1 MRVVSFDLDGTL
13 VDYSFVEAVWFE
25 GVPTL
30 LSNARGIPFDEAL
43 KLVNEEYDKVGPNRL
58 EWYDLGYW
66 LAKFGLR
73 EEPNR
78 LLHRFKDRLRLYPDT
93 LPTLHRLREAGFT
106 LIIITS
112 ATRDFI
118 DITLKHTNLASL
130 ITRVFSTTS
139 DFGKAGKDE
148 GVYLSVLAELNLRPS
163 ELYHVGD
170 SRVFDFEVPRRV
182 GVEAYLLDRSGKE
195 RSEFVV
201 GSLEEFASK
210 IILSSR
216 HRYTLLP

>member
-1 MRVVSFDLDGTL
+1 MVELRVVSFDLDGTL

-30 LSNARGIPFDEAL
+30 LADARGIPFDEAL
-43 KLVNEEYDKVGPNRL
+43 KLVNEEYDKVGPSRL

-66 LAKFGLR
+66 LSKFGLR

-93 LPTLHRLREAGFT
+93 LPTLTKLHKSGFT

-118 DITLKHTNLASL
+118 DITLTYTSLAPL
-130 ITRVFSTTS
+130 ISRVFSTTS

-148 GVYLSVLAELNLRPS
+148 EVYLSVLAELNLRPS
-163 ELYHVGD
+163 DLYHIGD
-170 SRVFDFEVPRRV
+170 SRIFDFEIPRRV
-182 GVEAYLLDRSGKE
+182 GVKAYLLDRNRKE
-195 RSEFVV
+195 RGEFVV
-201 GSLEEFASK
+201 RSLEEFASR
-210 IILSSR
+210 I
-216 HRYTLLP
+216 T

>member
-1 MRVVSFDLDGTL
+1 MGVVSFDLDGTL

-25 GVPTL
+25 GVPKL
-30 LSNARGIPFDEAL
+30 LSTARGLSFDEAL
-43 KLVNEEYDKVGPNRL
+43 KLVNEEYEKVGPSRL

-78 LLHRFKDRLRLYPDT
+78 LLHRFRDRLRLYPDT
-93 LPTLHRLREAGFT
+93 LPTLSKLSHAGFT

-118 DITLKHTNLASL
+118 DVTLAYTDLAPL

-139 DFGKAGKDE
+139 DLGKAGKDE
-148 GVYLSVLAELNLRPS
+148 EVYLSVLAELNLQPS
-163 ELYHVGD
+163 DLYHIGD
-170 SRVFDFEVPRRV
+170 SRLFDFEVPRRV
-182 GVEAYLLDRSGKE
+182 GVKAYLLDRSGKE
-195 RSEFVV
+195 RGEFVV
-201 GSLEEFASK
+201 RSLEEVASK
-210 IILSSR
+210 I
-216 HRYTLLP
+216 T

>member
-1 MRVVSFDLDGTL
+1 MVFTRSSVVCLRVVSFDLDGTL

-25 GVPTL
+25 GVPKL
-30 LSNARGIPFDEAL
+30 LSNARGISFEEAL

-66 LAKFGLR
+66 LTKFGLR

-93 LPTLHRLREAGFT
+93 LPTLNKLREANFT
-106 LIIITS
+106 LIIITT

-118 DITLKHTNLASL
+118 DITLTYTNLAPL

-148 GVYLSVLAELNLRPS
+148 EVYLSVLAELNLQPS
-163 ELYHVGD
+163 DLYHIGD
-170 SRVFDFEVPRRV
+170 SRLFDFEIPRRV

-195 RSEFVV
+195 RGEFIVK
-201 GSLEEFASK
+201 SLEEFALK
-210 IILSSR
+210 II
-216 HRYTLLP
+216 

>member
-1 MRVVSFDLDGTL
+1 MVVCLRVVSFDLDGTL
-13 VDYSFVEAVWFE
+13 VDYSFVDAVWFE

-30 LSNARGIPFDEAL
+30 LANARGISFDEAL
-43 KLVNEEYDKVGPNRL
+43 KLVNEEYDKVGPSRL

-66 LAKFGLR
+66 LTKFGLS

-78 LLHRFKDRLRLYPDT
+78 LLHRFKDRLKLYPDT
-93 LPTLHRLREAGFT
+93 LPALNKLRRAGFT

-118 DITLKHTNLASL
+118 DITLTCTNLAPF

-139 DFGKAGKDE
+139 DFGRAGKDE
-148 GVYLSVLAELNLRPS
+148 EVYLTVLAELNLQPS
-163 ELYHVGD
+163 DLYHIGD

-182 GVEAYLLDRSGKE
+182 GVKAYLLDRSGKE
-195 RSEFVV
+195 RGEFVV
-201 GSLEEFASK
+201 RSLEEFASK
-210 IILSSR
+210 I
-216 HRYTLLP
+216 T